1 MVSLTIDPFGLRVVD
16 FELSFEQILHGQFGV
31 ASGLI
36 ISCSENTQAKKK
48 QNKKTFMS
56 NSRT

>member
-1 MVSLTIDPFGLRVVD
+1 MVSLTVDPFGLRVVD

-36 ISCSENTQAKKK
+36 INCSENTQAKKNPKNIYVK
-48 QNKKTFMS
+48 Q
-56 NSRT
+56 